1 MFEYICVHSQTQ
13 IYCQIMIKIKY
24 PENLELKKKI
34 KYGDIKLIARASK
47 KSESLIKKVFS
58 GTRKM
63 KPEVRRVYDT
73 VVHFNTELEIALRNN
88 KKPNV

>member
-1 MFEYICVHSQTQ
+1 MENV
-13 IYCQIMIKIKY
+13 KY
-24 PENLELKKKI
+24 PENVELKKPLRD
-34 KYGDIKLIARASK
+34 GDLKLIARASK
-47 KSESLIKKVFS
+47 KSEHLIRKVFS

-73 VVHFNTELEIALRNN
+73 VVRFNAELVDALGLD